1 MKYGDIA
8 AIFLAPLVDTIDA
21 PDVTATPARRLRDA
35 LEPIATQGWW
45 SPQAGARL
53 DALGVDFLPGYVW
66 GRAAALGS
74 PTASV
79 VAATFGVFE
88 PGLIAAVYEAGSAL
102 VPRDDILAARE
113 DGGTASVAAIADPD
127 DCAAVADP
135 LLAVLADL
143 DGLGRPLFS
152 ALRALPVPTS
162 PAGRLSARRG
172 TRSGTS
178 RRRPPRGSRRGRP
191 HRGRGERA
199 HGTVARLRP
208 RRVQRHP
215 WVGPPQLGA
224 AVANLQ
230 VRGWMDGDD
239 LTDRGRA
246 AHVRIEE
253 VTDASQ
259 ESPDRGVRG
268 RTRRH
273 HRQGGGHLDPVGRG
287 PGLSCGPTQ
296 ARRRLA
302 HTGHQTGPL
311 TRHTLPPTWRGGA
324 THVTCGGRDSEAE
337 WWGSIGSLPRDRS
350 SGMSTSN
357 PQFAASVPRPQSPPD
372 RGLAPPHE
380 QPRQSRP
387 IR

>member
-8 AIFLAPLVDTIDA
+8 AIFLAPLADTIDA

-162 PAGRLSARRG
+162 PAGRLWRAAELVRE
-172 TRSGTS
+172 
-178 RRRPPRGSRRGRP
+178 
-191 HRGRGERA
+191 HRGDGHLAALVAAGLTAVEANVLTERWLGFGLGEYSATRGF
-199 HGTVARLRP
+199 
-208 RRVQRHP
+208 
-215 WVGPPQLGA
+215 GPPQLGA

-230 VRGWMDGDD
+230 ARGWMDGDD

-246 AHVRIEE
+246 ARVRIEE

-259 ESPDRGVRG
+259 EALIEGCGAGLDGIIARAGDIS
-268 RTRRH
+268 TRLVAARAFPADP
-273 HRQGGGHLDPVGRG
+273 RKRAGG
-287 PGLSCGPTQ
+287 
-296 ARRRLA
+296 
-302 HTGHQTGPL
+302 
-311 TRHTLPPTWRGGA
+311 
-324 THVTCGGRDSEAE
+324 
-337 WWGSIGSLPRDRS
+337 
-350 SGMSTSN
+350 
-357 PQFAASVPRPQSPPD
+357 
-372 RGLAPPHE
+372 
-380 QPRQSRP
+380 
-387 IR
+387 